1 MVYYGDEVLVL
12 SVRIHAVSAG
22 SPAEKAGIQ
31 PDDRIVS
38 INDTPIADEID
49 YQALSTGTCLRV
61 RIEHEGVPCDYTIRK
76 SEWTPLGLSLD
87 ETESMKPRHCRNRCL
102 FCFID
107 QLPQGMRDTLYVKDD
122 DWRLS
127 LMMGNYVTLTNVN
140 DEEFKRIIERKASPL
155 FISVQATDPQTRC
168 VMLSNRHAGNLMD
181 RLRRLKENGLQFH
194 CQVVLCPGVNDGE
207 ILRKTITDLASLYPS
222 SQSLAIVPVGLTKHR
237 DGLADLKGFDA
248 VSAKKLIDF
257 VKGYQEKYL
266 EEFGTRFVFASDEF
280 YCICNEPIPD
290 HTAHED
296 YPQIENGVGMLRLL
310 EQECEEAYEFLFSDG
325 FPESSLNRHLL
336 IPTGV
341 SARPYI
347 EKLVSRYAPKG
358 TSVEVKAVKNRFFG
372 ETITVT
378 GLIVGR
384 DLIDALKGIPCDE
397 ILICDTMLRAQTDMF
412 LDETTLEDVRREL
425 GKPIRVVQNNGE
437 SLIRALWGLEE
448 ENG

>member
-1 MVYYGDEVLVL
+1 MVYFGDEVFVL

-49 YQALSTGTCLRV
+49 YQALSTGTSPRV
-61 RIEHEGVPCDYTIRK
+61 RIEREGIPCDYTIRK

-87 ETESMKPRHCRNRCL
+87 ETESMKPRHCRNRCI

-140 DEEFKRIIERKASPL
+140 DDEFNRIIERKASPL

-168 VMLSNRHAGNLMD
+168 LMLSNRHAGNLMD
-181 RLRRLKENGLQFH
+181 RLRCLKENGLQFH
-194 CQVVLCPGVNDGE
+194 CQVVLCPGVNDGD

-237 DGLADLKGFDA
+237 EGLADLKGFDA
-248 VSAKKLIDF
+248 ESAKKLIDF

-266 EEFGTRFVFASDEF
+266 QEFGTRFVFPSDEF
-280 YCICNEPIPD
+280 YCICDEPIPD
-290 HTAHED
+290 HTEYED

-325 FPESSLNRHLL
+325 FPVPASDRHLL

-347 EKLVSRYAPKG
+347 EKLVSRYAPKE
-358 TSVEVKAVKNRFFG
+358 TEVQVTAVRNRFFG

-384 DLIDALKGIPCDE
+384 DLIDALKGIPCTE

-425 GKPIRVVQNNGE
+425 GKPVRVVHNNGE

-448 ENG
+448 EDG